1 MEQKTVFMSYSRRLQ
16 QLVGKKYEALTNFLR
31 NGDTFFADTIDS
43 ATIQDLLQQSG
54 FEDQF
59 LGNGAHS
66 VDQKRQEASYDDRRE
81 SAPGHIETSLYAKSR
96 QDDEARSNLS
106 IGGRSDSHVRLMQS
120 QLQQMLKQEIRSNSR
135 TEIQKQK
142 LEVESSY
149 GYSSPEQRAE
159 KPMEGIMNLNRAS
172 ERAIDRAYHPYT
184 EMRTSEKQRWM
195 EKKNATTGYNLI

>member
-66 VDQKRQEASYDDRRE
+66 ADQKRQEASYDDRRE
-81 SAPGHIETSLYAKSR
+81 SAPSHIETSLYAKSR

-142 LEVESSY
+142 SE
-149 GYSSPEQRAE
+149 YSSPEQRAE

-172 ERAIDRAYHPYT
+172 ERAIDRAHRPYT
-184 EMRTSEKQRWM
+184 EMRTSEK
-195 EKKNATTGYNLI
+195 

>member
-81 SAPGHIETSLYAKSR
+81 SAPSHIETSLYAKSR

-142 LEVESSY
+142 SE
-149 GYSSPEQRAE
+149 YSSPEQRAE

>member
-66 VDQKRQEASYDDRRE
+66 ADQKR
-81 SAPGHIETSLYAKSR
+81 
-96 QDDEARSNLS
+96 
-106 IGGRSDSHVRLMQS
+106 
-120 QLQQMLKQEIRSNSR
+120 
-135 TEIQKQK
+135 
-142 LEVESSY
+142 
-149 GYSSPEQRAE
+149 
-159 KPMEGIMNLNRAS
+159 
-172 ERAIDRAYHPYT
+172 
-184 EMRTSEKQRWM
+184 
-195 EKKNATTGYNLI
+195 